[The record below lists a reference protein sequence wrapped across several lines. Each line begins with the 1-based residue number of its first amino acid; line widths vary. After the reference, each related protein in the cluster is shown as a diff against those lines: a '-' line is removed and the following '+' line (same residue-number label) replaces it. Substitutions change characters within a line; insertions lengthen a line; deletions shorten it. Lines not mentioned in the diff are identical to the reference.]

1 VWDIIPSIKS
11 PYTLAAFLA
20 AVVATILWRV
30 IDRQRKLIVSAPE
43 KHRAELVR
51 NALEFFQVDTGNL
64 TREQQYNL
72 ALQQIRLRARRFLVG
87 TFASVFVLLVC
98 AIVVI
103 QNGNVQSSRDDARA
117 RVEFAAAIAQ
127 AGAEYPQL
135 IAALRETRVQLA
147 VSVDGLSK
155 LPVNDPGRA
164 ALQVLIERSR
174 NQVAQIE
181 SQARSISVAVDRL
194 MGRGNVESELRNQVD
209 ALRSQTNVFDKE
221 LAATNSQLDR
231 TIEMVAAS
239 PQGTTGTPPAF
250 GSQTE
255 KPFAESESSAQ
266 GATDTASALRPKV
279 ANPFRAAAGLQGSA
293 PGTTTRPQAAVIPD
307 PPTNVSVQ

>member
-1 VWDIIPSIKS
+1 
-11 PYTLAAFLA
+11 
-20 AVVATILWRV
+20 
-30 IDRQRKLIVSAPE
+30 
-43 KHRAELVR
+43 VR